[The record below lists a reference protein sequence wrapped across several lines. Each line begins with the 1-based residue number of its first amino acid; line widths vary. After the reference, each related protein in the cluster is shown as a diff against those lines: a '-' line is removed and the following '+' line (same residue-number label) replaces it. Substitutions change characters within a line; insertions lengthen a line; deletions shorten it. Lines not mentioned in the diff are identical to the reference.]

1 MEIIVS
7 GTGMKLEI
15 KKVQPDAIMP
25 ARAHHDDAGLDLFAN
40 ETLTLEPGMRRTVK
54 TGIALAIPTGYV
66 GLIWDK
72 SSIPHKWGVKTMGG
86 VIDAS
91 YRGEIGVIMVNLSQE
106 PYVIEK
112 GSKISQLLIQKVELP
127 EVCEV
132 SELDDTIRGEGGF
145 GSTGS
150 H

>member
-1 MEIIVS
+1 
-7 GTGMKLEI
+7 MKLAI
-15 KKVQPDAIMP
+15 KKLYPDAKLP
-25 ARAHHDDAGLDLFAN
+25 ARAHHDDAGLDLYAN
-40 ETLTLEPGMRRTVK
+40 ETLTLKQGEWRTVK

-91 YRGEIGVIMVNLSQE
+91 YRGEVGVIMVNLSQE
-106 PYVIEK
+106 SYEVEK
-112 GSKISQLLIQKVELP
+112 GAKISQLLIQKVELP

-132 SELDDTIRGEGGF
+132 TELDDTIRGVGGF

-150 H
+150 R